1 MSQEALWLRVQQECP
16 RRIIGELHCRGE
28 YLHGTTPRF
37 PGKVL
42 CCHKDTPL
50 PEGWTPT
57 PAQQQATQGAR
68 GEASDGKKQGGQD
81 EHAA

>member
-1 MSQEALWLRVQQECP
+1 MSQEAWWQRVQHECP
-16 RRIIGELHCRGE
+16 RRIIGELHRRGE
-28 YLHGTTPRF
+28 YIHGTTPRF

-42 CCHKDTPL
+42 CWQKDIPL

-57 PAQQQATQGAR
+57 SAQQEATHTER
-68 GEASDGKKQGGQD
+68 KEASEGMAQGEQD